1 MYPVLIIDYL
11 KYPLL
16 AENIWQAQMAGHP
29 RVLTYGSDKK
39 LNRKG
44 AMHYEIDFVRYEIPH
59 LFSRDEYPFACC
71 IEGGAASWVGHIPPH
86 ENSAQGGLI
95 RAFLK
100 RHSIPPNHGEKS
112 KFEVR
117 VTNRKS

>member
-11 KYPLL
+11 KYPIL

-29 RVLTYGSDKK
+29 RVLTYGSNKK
-39 LNRKG
+39 VNRKG
-44 AMHYEIDFVRYEIPH
+44 AMHYEVEFLRYEIPH
-59 LFSRDEYPFACC
+59 ILSRDEYPFACC
-71 IEGGAASWVGHIPPH
+71 LEGGAASWVGHIPPR

-95 RAFLK
+95 AGFLK
-100 RHSIPPNHGEKS
+100 QNAIPPNQGNKS

-117 VTNRKS
+117 VINRKT